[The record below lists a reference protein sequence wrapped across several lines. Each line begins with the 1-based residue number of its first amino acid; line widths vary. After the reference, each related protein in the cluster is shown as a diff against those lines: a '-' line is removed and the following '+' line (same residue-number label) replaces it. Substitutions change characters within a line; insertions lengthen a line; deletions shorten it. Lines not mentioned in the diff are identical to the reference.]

1 MQIPRVT
8 RSASDGDTP
17 QDPRLPESSWRGSE
31 SEPMGQRRRDAL
43 AISISG
49 VPILV
54 ASLPDV
60 IRSKEAANR
69 EKDRAVLPAL
79 KRLQMRLELDG
90 GA

>member
-1 MQIPRVT
+1 
-8 RSASDGDTP
+8 
-17 QDPRLPESSWRGSE
+17 
-31 SEPMGQRRRDAL
+31 MGQRRRDAL